1 MSVRPIDLQTLFSHI
16 NQVGKD
22 QAVEKNAAA
31 LQQDQ
36 QARHLIQETE
46 QKDHSIN
53 ETKKA
58 EEGLEG
64 VGSKEQHP
72 AAKEERK
79 RRKERKREEEKRSQ
93 NFFRDPD
100 LGHNIDLEG

>member
-1 MSVRPIDLQTLFSHI
+1 MSIRPIDLQTLFSQL

-22 QAVEKNAAA
+22 QAVEKSAAA

-36 QARHLIQETE
+36 HARHLIQEAE
-46 QKDHSIN
+46 QRNHSIN
-53 ETKKA
+53 ETEKT
-58 EEGLEG
+58 EEGPDK
-64 VGSKEQHP
+64 VGPKERH
-72 AAKEERK
+72 ASAGEERK
-79 RRKERKREEEKRSQ
+79 RREEQNKEDQERRR